1 MQERSLSVEV
11 TNSGDLGIWIQVY
24 SSRGICFRGTV
35 MANSTNY
42 LRTIAKNIGIIS
54 GEPELSN
61 LGQRNPGHFS
71 QDMIRLESMW
81 RSLKK
86 TEDEIAADP
95 ILERVKSLMAACA
108 AVPPDWNSNWNNACL
123 AEQLIA
129 GYLDGPD
136 LTVEAER
143 QLFKADKSKIAL
155 SAHFA
160 EQWQKTLEVQDAP
173 TRTKTQRAV
182 YAKLLNERQWQDRT
196 KRFKQTLRAE
206 MSRKARILAVTLF
219 FFAILPFVPWFGGGT
234 IGGIVFTTGGG
245 ASRSHIFGLYTAC
258 SFGLLGALF
267 SRLSAFQSSNATL
280 DYDDLIN
287 LFQKDAFY
295 IRLLLGMIGSMIV
308 FYAIFGKFLDGDL
321 FPDVETLVFDPA
333 VKPDGNFAK
342 LVIWCFLGGFS
353 ERLVPGFLT
362 RTESN
367 ALKA

>member
-1 MQERSLSVEV
+1 
-11 TNSGDLGIWIQVY
+11 
-24 SSRGICFRGTV
+24 

-42 LRTIAKNIGIIS
+42 LRKIAKNFGITYI
-54 GEPELSN
+54 EPELSN
-61 LGQRNPGHFS
+61 PGQRNPGNFS
-71 QDMIRLESMW
+71 QYMIKLENTW

-95 ILERVKSLMAACA
+95 ILERVQSLMAACA

-129 GYLDGPD
+129 GYLYGPD

-143 QLFKADKSKIAL
+143 QLFKADKLKMAL
-155 SAHFA
+155 STHYA
-160 EQWQKTLEVQDAP
+160 EQWKKSLEEKDEPKRAKIQL
-173 TRTKTQRAV
+173 AV

-196 KRFKQTLRAE
+196 QRYKQTLLVE
-206 MSRKARILAVTLF
+206 MSGRVRRLAIYLI
-219 FFAILPFVPWFGGGT
+219 FFAILPFVPLLGGGT
-234 IGGIVFTTGGG
+234 IGGVFFDSGDGL
-245 ASRSHIFGLYTAC
+245 ARSHLFGLYTAC

-287 LFQKDAFY
+287 LFQRSALH

-321 FPDVETLVFDPA
+321 FPDVEALVFDPA
-333 VKPDGNFAK
+333 VKPEGNFAK

-353 ERLVPGFLT
+353 ERLVPDFLT

-367 ALKA
+367 ALKTQ